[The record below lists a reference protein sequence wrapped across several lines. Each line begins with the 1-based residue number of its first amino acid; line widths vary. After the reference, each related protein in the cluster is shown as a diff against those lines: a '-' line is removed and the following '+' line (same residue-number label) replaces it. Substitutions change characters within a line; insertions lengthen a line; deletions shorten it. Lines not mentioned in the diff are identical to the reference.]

1 MELIDE
7 RDEHT
12 LACDMIEVHGAE
24 APTVARENARA
35 AALAGQVAR
44 AKSWIGVL
52 GLIQR
57 RQANQAPPIRTSRDP
72 PAGDIPNKKSQ
83 FDN

>member
-7 RDEHT
+7 SDEHT

-57 RQANQAPPIRTSRDP
+57 RQANPSTADPDLSRSTSRRYS
-72 PAGDIPNKKSQ
+72 K
-83 FDN
+83 